1 MLRKILFLFIALSG
15 LQKGISQITYKE
27 VRVDY
32 DSAWQFKDLKII
44 PVKAKSRGGDISALS
59 NTISLNKALEQGLVT
74 IEERGTSSVEN
85 VHWLSLFNHS
95 NKNIYVSGGEILS
108 GGRQDRMVTRDTFI
122 IGGARRSDLHVMCVE
137 EERWGKKNKKFTYEK
152 TANQHLRK
160 VLDVSGNQRLI
171 WQEIHRQLTKD
182 TIRNKTLAYLALG
195 NDKKFVGKS
204 APYLDFFR
212 QQFSRGDSTI
222 LGMVCISGDKIIGTD
237 IFASTTIFYEQLIP
251 LLKGYIE
258 EVLVYGSPVNLPDQ
272 AVTKYMDNILSD
284 EKTQEAFVKENGKL
298 FKVKNKVVHITTY

>member
-1 MLRKILFLFIALSG
+1 MLKKIIFLLLTLPAF
-15 LQKGISQITYKE
+15 QQGISQITYKE

-44 PVKAKSRGGDISALS
+44 PVRAKSRGGGMSSMS

-74 IEERGTSSVEN
+74 VEERGTSSVEN

-95 NKNIYVSGGEILS
+95 DKNIYVSGGEILS
-108 GGRQDRMVTRDTFI
+108 GGRQDRMVTRDTLI
-122 IGGARRSDLHVMCVE
+122 MAGKKRTDLHVMCVE
-137 EERWGKKNKKFTYEK
+137 EERWGKKNKKFIYER

-171 WQEIHRQLTKD
+171 WQEIHRQLTRD

-195 NDKKFVGKS
+195 SDKKFISRS

-212 QQFSRGDSTI
+212 QQFQRSDSTI
-222 LGMVCISGDKIIGTD
+222 VGMVCISGDKIIGTD

-258 EVLVYGSPVNLPDQ
+258 EVLVYGSPVNLSDQ
-272 AVTKYMDNILSD
+272 AVKKYMDNVLND
-284 EKTQEAFVKENGKL
+284 EQTQEAFVKQNGKL
-298 FKVKNKVVHITTY
+298 FKVRNKVVHITTY